1 MFGYG
6 PKLPLKSTADD
17 GKYGL
22 TKTINETVAQNL
34 KNLILTCPGER
45 IMDPD
50 FGVGLKLY
58 LFEMDASR
66 LAADISERIHTQAQL
81 YMPNLII
88 ENINFVLPEQDQ
100 AEYTPNFSPTE
111 EVYANLMGIELNY
124 SIKGGGNI
132 TKTIFIPAND
142 ISNIGSPY

>member
-6 PKLPLKSTADD
+6 PKLPLKSTPDD

-45 IMDPD
+45 MMDPD
-50 FGVGLKLY
+50 FGVGLKMF
-58 LFEMDASR
+58 LFEIDANRIASK
-66 LAADISERIHTQAQL
+66 ISERIQTQAQL
-81 YMPNLII
+81 YMPNLVI
-88 ENINFVLPEQDQ
+88 ENINFVLPEEDR
-100 AEYTPNFSPTE
+100 AEFTPNFFPKDEVSP
-111 EVYANLMGIELNY
+111 NLLAIELDY

-132 TKTIFIPAND
+132 IKKIFIPTGD
-142 ISNIGSPY
+142 ISNTGPY